1 MTPRS
6 RKVCV
11 GCRAGYFEKTVAFPF
26 GRRRR
31 QYSMEDMPMTSRLR
45 FGIFLAPLHPPG
57 QNPTLALTRDLDLI
71 QHLDALGYDEAWIGE
86 HHSAGSEII
95 ASPEIFIAVA
105 AERTRRIKLG
115 TGVVSPSYH
124 NPLWVAERIVLLD
137 HLTHGRAMFGA
148 GPGSLPTDGI
158 MIGVPQ
164 SETRELLEQSLD
176 VIMRL
181 LAGDEPVTF
190 KNHRWDLRDAR
201 LHLRPYSNPLFD
213 VAVAAVA
220 SPTGAKLA
228 GRHGIGLLSVGAT
241 TAAGFDALAL
251 HWNVLGEEARVHGK
265 TVDRSNWRL
274 VGPMQLAETMVHA
287 ILDVGDRLDLGFRYF
302 QAVAAFPQMA
312 VLGDSAAEM
321 IDFINQSG
329 LGVIGTPEECA
340 AQIDRLVKQS
350 NGGFGCYLLLG
361 HNWANPQATAKS
373 FELIARHVMPH
384 FQGQAQST
392 LDSAERARAARPEL
406 AGLHAK
412 AVEAA
417 GERYAKERGART
429 H

>member
-1 MTPRS
+1 
-6 RKVCV
+6 
-11 GCRAGYFEKTVAFPF
+11 
-26 GRRRR
+26 
-31 QYSMEDMPMTSRLR
+31 MEDTLMTSRLR
-45 FGIFLAPLHPPG
+45 FGVFLAPFHKPG
-57 QNPTLALTRDLDLI
+57 INPTLALQNDLDLVAW
-71 QHLDALGYDEAWIGE
+71 LDRLGYDEAWFGE
-86 HHSAGSEII
+86 HHSAGTEIS
-95 ASPEIFIAVA
+95 ASPEIMIAVA
-105 AERTRRIKLG
+105 AERTRHIKLG
-115 TGVVSPSYH
+115 TGVVSLSYH

-137 HLTHGRAMFGA
+137 HLTRGRVMFGA
-148 GPGSLPTDGI
+148 GPGSLPTDGM

-176 VIMRL
+176 VIVRL
-181 LAGDEPVTF
+181 LADDEPVTF

-251 HWNVLGEEARVHGK
+251 HWDVMKEEARVHGK
-265 TVDRSNWRL
+265 TVDRSSWRL
-274 VGPMQLAETMVHA
+274 VGPMHCAETKEQA
-287 ILDVGDRLDLGFRYF
+287 IADVQYGIEHWFRYF

-361 HNWANPQATAKS
+361 HNWANQQATAKG

-384 FQGQAQST
+384 FQGQARST
-392 LDSAERARAARPEL
+392 LDAAERARAARPEL

-417 GERYAKERGART
+417 GERYAKERGERA

>member
-1 MTPRS
+1 
-6 RKVCV
+6 
-11 GCRAGYFEKTVAFPF
+11 
-26 GRRRR
+26 
-31 QYSMEDMPMTSRLR
+31 
-45 FGIFLAPLHPPG
+45 
-57 QNPTLALTRDLDLI
+57 
-71 QHLDALGYDEAWIGE
+71 
-86 HHSAGSEII
+86 
-95 ASPEIFIAVA
+95 
-105 AERTRRIKLG
+105 
-115 TGVVSPSYH
+115 
-124 NPLWVAERIVLLD
+124 
-137 HLTHGRAMFGA
+137 
-148 GPGSLPTDGI
+148 
-158 MIGVPQ
+158 MIGVSQ

-190 KNHRWDLRDAR
+190 KNHRSDLRDAR

-220 SPTGAKLA
+220 SPTGAELA

-274 VGPMQLAETMVHA
+274 VGPMHCAETKEQA
-287 ILDVGDRLDLGFRYF
+287 IADVQYGIEHWFRYF

-417 GERYAKERGART
+417 GERYAKERDART

>member
-11 GCRAGYFEKTVAFPF
+11 GCRAGHFEETVAFPF

-31 QYSMEDMPMTSRLR
+31 QYSMEDTPMTSRLR
-45 FGIFLAPLHPPG
+45 FGVFLAPFHKPG
-57 QNPTLALTRDLDLI
+57 INPTLALQNDLDLVAW
-71 QHLDALGYDEAWIGE
+71 LDRLGYDEAWFGE
-86 HHSAGSEII
+86 NHSAGTEIS
-95 ASPEIFIAVA
+95 ASPEIMIAVA
-105 AERTRRIKLG
+105 AERTRHIKLG
-115 TGVVSPSYH
+115 TGGVSLSYH

-137 HLTHGRAMFGA
+137 HLTRGRAMFGA
-148 GPGSLPTDGI
+148 GPGSLPTDRI

-181 LAGDEPVTF
+181 LAGNEAVTF

-251 HWNVLGEEARVHGK
+251 HWDVLGEEARVHGK

-274 VGPMQLAETMVHA
+274 VGPMHCAETKEQA
-287 ILDVGDRLDLGFRYF
+287 IADVQYGIEHWFRYF

-321 IDFINQSG
+321 IDFISRPLIPPSAPAPRG
-329 LGVIGTPEECA
+329 LNSLVCMPKLWRLLANVTPRSVVRGRIKGRIE
-340 AQIDRLVKQS
+340 
-350 NGGFGCYLLLG
+350 
-361 HNWANPQATAKS
+361 WS
-373 FELIARHVMPH
+373 FV
-384 FQGQAQST
+384 
-392 LDSAERARAARPEL
+392 D
-406 AGLHAK
+406 
-412 AVEAA
+412 
-417 GERYAKERGART
+417 ART
-429 H
+429 IIGSMIASFQHRPIPPTCPACQARMKLVLVGGVERRACKCQDCARQDRNAA

>member
-1 MTPRS
+1 MST
-6 RKVCV
+6 
-11 GCRAGYFEKTVAFPF
+11 
-26 GRRRR
+26 
-31 QYSMEDMPMTSRLR
+31 RLR
-45 FGIFLAPLHPPG
+45 FGIFLAPFHPPG
-57 QNPTLALTRDLDLI
+57 QNPTVALERDLDLI
-71 QHLDALGYDEAWIGE
+71 QHLDKLGYDEAWIGE

-105 AERTRRIKLG
+105 AERTRHIRLG
-115 TGVVSPSYH
+115 TGVVSVSYH
-124 NPLWVAERIVLLD
+124 NPLWVAERAVLLD
-137 HLTHGRAMFGA
+137 HLTRGRFMLGL
-148 GPGSLPTDGI
+148 GPGSLPTDAI
-158 MIGVPQ
+158 MIGLDQ
-164 SETRELLEQSLD
+164 SQTRELLAEGVEIVMQ
-176 VIMRL
+176 L
-181 LAGDEPVTF
+181 LTSDEPVTF
-190 KNHRWDLRDAR
+190 RNDRWDLREAR

-274 VGPMQLAETMVHA
+274 VGPMHCAETKEQA
-287 ILDVGDRLDLGFRYF
+287 IADVQYGIEHWFRYF

>member
-1 MTPRS
+1 MN
-6 RKVCV
+6 
-11 GCRAGYFEKTVAFPF
+11 
-26 GRRRR
+26 
-31 QYSMEDMPMTSRLR
+31 RLR
-45 FGIFLAPLHPPG
+45 FGIFLAPFHKPDM
-57 QNPTLALTRDLDLI
+57 NPTLALRSDLELI
-71 QHLDALGYDEAWIGE
+71 QWLDRCGYDEAWLGE
-86 HHSAGSEII
+86 HHSAGTELS
-95 ASPEIFIAVA
+95 ASPEIMIAAA
-105 AERTRRIKLG
+105 AERTRHIKLG
-115 TGVVSPSYH
+115 TGVISVSYH

-137 HLTHGRAMFGA
+137 HLTQGRAMLGL

-158 MIGVPQ
+158 MIGLQQ
-164 SETRELLEQSLD
+164 SQTRGLLED
-176 VIMRL
+176 GMGIVTKL
-181 LAGDEPVTF
+181 LTSDEPVTF
-190 KNHRWDLRDAR
+190 KNDRWDLRDAR

-213 VAVAAVA
+213 VAVAAGA
-220 SPTGAKLA
+220 SPTGAQPA
-228 GRHGIGLLSVGAT
+228 GRHGIRLLSVGAT

-265 TVDRSNWRL
+265 TVDRSQWRL
-274 VGPMQLAETMVHA
+274 VCPLHCAETKEQA
-287 ILDVGDRLDLGFRYF
+287 IVDVQYGIEHWFHYF

-373 FELIARHVMPH
+373 FELIAPHVMPH

-392 LDSAERARAARPEL
+392 LDSAERAHAARPEL

-417 GERYAKERGART
+417 GGRYAQGRGAGT
-429 H
+429 HSGS